1 MNRNFK
7 IFYKT
12 RLISQEKF
20 FISLLKIY
28 VLKLE
33 TPISLYLESYKQICH
48 QITDEELAY
57 VGKGLT
63 VSEFKA
69 KQYYLKAGQI
79 QTAIGYVITGLMR
92 SYYIDEKG
100 NEITISFI
108 KEKEYATD
116 YGAFV
121 RQKPSK
127 YYFQCLEPSIVVN
140 LPYSEMQ
147 DGYNEYKNIERY
159 GRLVTEEVLVQQQTR
174 LESFLFENAEERY
187 LNFIK
192 RSPNLFN
199 RISLTYLS
207 SYLGIERQSLSRIR
221 KMLAK
226 K

>member
-1 MNRNFK
+1 M
-7 IFYKT
+7 
-12 RLISQEKF
+12 
-20 FISLLKIY
+20 
-28 VLKLE
+28 E
-33 TPISLYLESYKQICH
+33 TPISIYLESYKQICN

-57 VGKGLT
+57 ISKGLT

-192 RSPNLFN
+192 RSSNLFN

>member
-1 MNRNFK
+1 M
-7 IFYKT
+7 
-12 RLISQEKF
+12 
-20 FISLLKIY
+20 KIY

-33 TPISLYLESYKQICH
+33 TPISIYLESYKQICH

-63 VSEFKA
+63 VSEFKT
-69 KQYYLKAGQI
+69 KQYYLQAGQI
-79 QTAIGYVITGLMR
+79 QTAIGYVVSGLMR

>member
-1 MNRNFK
+1 M
-7 IFYKT
+7 
-12 RLISQEKF
+12 
-20 FISLLKIY
+20 
-28 VLKLE
+28 E
-33 TPISLYLESYKQICH
+33 TPISIYLESYKQICH

-57 VGKGLT
+57 ISKGLT

>member
-1 MNRNFK
+1 M
-7 IFYKT
+7 
-12 RLISQEKF
+12 
-20 FISLLKIY
+20 
-28 VLKLE
+28 E
-33 TPISLYLESYKQICH
+33 TAVNIYLESYKQVCN

-57 VGKGLT
+57 IGKELT
-63 VSEFKA
+63 TTEFKA

-79 QTAIGYVITGLMR
+79 QTAIGYVVSGLMR
-92 SYYIDEKG
+92 SFYINDKG
-100 NEITISFI
+100 NEITISFV
-108 KEKEYATD
+108 KEKEYVTD
-116 YGAFV
+116 YGAFI

-127 YYFQCLEPSIVVN
+127 YYFQCLEPCLVVN

-147 DGYNEYKNIERY
+147 DGYNQYKNIERY

-221 KMLAK
+221 KMLATK
-226 K
+226 